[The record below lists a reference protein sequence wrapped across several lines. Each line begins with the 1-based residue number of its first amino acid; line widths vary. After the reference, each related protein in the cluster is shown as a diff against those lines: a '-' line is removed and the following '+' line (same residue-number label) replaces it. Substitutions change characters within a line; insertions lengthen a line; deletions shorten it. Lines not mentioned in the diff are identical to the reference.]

1 MTWMT
6 GSLFR
11 RHLLLVAGLILLG
24 QLANAVLF
32 RQLVM
37 KPRVSLG
44 AQATA
49 AQLLG
54 LRDVLRGLPPE
65 QARGAVDA
73 LNRHTLAATREHDV
87 VERVLLARARQRLEA
102 DFLAQVTQRLADPD
116 ITVRWLDQDRDSVV
130 ATWRTAAGP
139 HELVLASPLL
149 ARQFSRAW
157 LLSSLATALLAM
169 LGAWLIQRRIDRP
182 LDDLVR
188 AARQLGNGQ
197 RPAPLPED
205 GPAETAAVA
214 QAFNHMATRLARTE
228 RERNLM
234 LAGLSHDLRTPLA
247 KMRLA
252 SEMLRRQPADSE
264 LLETL
269 ERNIGTVDRLL
280 AQFLDYTRQAP
291 GTDEPPRALLDCD
304 LNEVVRE
311 AVLLCGESAGLTF
324 TPGVLPTLALQPDT
338 VQRLVL
344 NLIVNAQRHGAPP
357 VEVVTGCQGDQVWL
371 EVRDRGAGIP
381 PDQVAAL
388 KAPFARGN
396 AARSDPADGA
406 GLGLAIVERIAQAHG
421 ARLELLPRPG
431 GGLVARVTGW
441 RTAHD
446 ATARPHPASQT

>member
-1 MTWMT
+1 MTWLT
-6 GSLFR
+6 RSLFR

-37 KPRVSLG
+37 KPRVALA

-54 LRDVLRGLPPE
+54 LREVLRPLPPA
-65 QARGAVDA
+65 QARAVVDT
-73 LNRHTLAATREHDV
+73 LNRHALAAARDHDV
-87 VERVLLARARQRLEA
+87 VDRVLLQRARQRLEA
-102 DFLAQVTQRLADPD
+102 EFLAQVARRLGDPD
-116 ITVRWLDQDRDSVV
+116 IALRWLDRDRDSVV
-130 ATWRTAAGP
+130 ATLGTGERAL
-139 HELVLASPLL
+139 EVVLSSPLL

-182 LDDLVR
+182 LDDLVQ
-188 AARQLGNGQ
+188 AARQLGDGQ

-205 GPAETAAVA
+205 GPTETAAVA
-214 QAFNHMATRLARTE
+214 QAFNHMASRLAHAE

-252 SEMLRRQPADSE
+252 SEMLRRQPADTE
-264 LLETL
+264 LLDAL

-291 GTDEPPRALLDCD
+291 GADEPQPAIACD

-311 AVLLCGESAGLTF
+311 AVLLCGESPELRF
-324 TPGVLPTLALQPDT
+324 CPGRVPTLMLQPDA

-344 NLIVNAQRHGAPP
+344 NLVVNAQRHGAPP
-357 VEVVTGCQGDQVWL
+357 VEVATGQHGDQVWL
-371 EVRDRGAGIP
+371 EVRDHGPGIAS
-381 PDQVAAL
+381 DQVAAL

-431 GGLVARVTGW
+431 GGLIARVVGW
-441 RTAHD
+441 RQGP
-446 ATARPHPASQT
+446 R